1 MSNGVSNG
9 HEGNNNNPFFE
20 PPPAN
25 AKAGIKIQGLTKR
38 FGNKTAVKG
47 LSLDMYENQIT
58 SLLGHNG
65 AGKTTTMSMLT
76 GLSAIAV
83 RGI

>member
-1 MSNGVSNG
+1 MM
-9 HEGNNNNPFFE
+9 GNSATVADGQNKQFCE
-20 PPPAN
+20 PPEAN

-38 FGNKTAVKG
+38 FRNKVAVNN
-47 LSLDMYENQIT
+47 LSFDMYENQIT

-76 GLSAIAV
+76 GETFLHGFSE
-83 RGI
+83 